1 MSVEIVR
8 GTSQKPVSS
17 DALVEVM
24 ARHSSLVGQLFI
36 GYPIINTSAG
46 PHPIDAL
53 LVSPDRGIV
62 VFDLI
67 EGRDAGDYGARQD
80 DSANR
85 LEARLK
91 AHREL
96 MRRRDLIV
104 PIHTVSFAPAV
115 DEPASCVDPDYP
127 LANASSLLQALEQF
141 TWQDPTDPDAFH
153 KALSAIENISTIRK
167 SGLGRRVTQ
176 EHSRGA
182 KLARL
187 ESSIATLDHLQ
198 RRAVIETVEGVQRIR
213 GLAGS
218 GKTIVLALKAAYLHA
233 SHPEWRIAVTFLTR
247 SLKEHFR
254 RLITHF
260 SIEQTGEGPDW
271 RYLRVLNAW
280 GARGD
285 GERDGI
291 YYEFCRLHGAE
302 YLDFRTARRRYPQE
316 EELEGVCESA
326 LEYVRERKPV
336 YDAMLVDEAQ
346 DLSASFLRL
355 CYAMLRRPG
364 RLVYAYDELQS
375 LSGGSLPSPEEIFG
389 SNADG
394 SPVVRLHA
402 SDPRE
407 PQRDIILSK
416 CYRNP
421 KPVLVTAHA
430 LGFGIY
436 REPPR
441 ANGTGLV
448 QMFDHP
454 RLWEEIGYRVHDGV
468 LRDGSP
474 VTLHRTAETS
484 PRFLEDHSDLDDLIR
499 FVAFEDKAQQADWL
513 ARAIAGNLEE
523 DELRHEDIMVINSNP
538 QITRDQVGPMRN
550 RLMRRGIPSHLAG
563 VDTDPDL
570 FFLPGDELV
579 TFTGIHRAKG
589 NEAAMVYIVNAQE
602 CYSAGRDL
610 ASVRNRLFTAIT
622 RSKAWVRVLGV
633 GESMVKLKSEYDA
646 LKARDFELQ
655 FTYPTPEQRA
665 YLRVIHRDMITEGPK
680 RLWNRDRNLNE
691 LLEDLESGK
700 VHIEDLDEE
709 TIARFKKILAEKDE

>member
-1 MSVEIVR
+1 MSVDIVR

-17 DALVEVM
+17 DALVEIM
-24 ARHSSLVGQLFI
+24 ARQSGLSGQLFI

-53 LVSPDRGIV
+53 LISPEKGIV

-67 EGRDAGDYGARQD
+67 EGRDVEGYGTRQD

-91 AHREL
+91 THRAL
-96 MRRRDLIV
+96 MRRRDLII
-104 PIHTVSFAPAV
+104 PIHTLSFAPAL
-115 DEPASCVDPDYP
+115 DDPASRGDADYP
-127 LANASSLLQALEQF
+127 LANAASLPQALEEF
-141 TWQDPTDPDAFH
+141 TWPDPCDPDACQR
-153 KALSAIENISTIRK
+153 ALSAIENISTIRK
-167 SGLGRRVTQ
+167 SGAGRRVTQ

-187 ESSIATLDHLQ
+187 ENSIATLDHLQ
-198 RRAVIETVEGVQRIR
+198 SRAVIETVEGVQRIR

-247 SLKEHFR
+247 SLKEYFR

-260 SIEQTGEGPDW
+260 SIEQTGEAPDW
-271 RYLRVLNAW
+271 RNLRIVNAW
-280 GARGD
+280 GAPGD
-285 GERDGI
+285 RERDGI

-302 YLDFRTARRRYPQE
+302 YLDFRAAQRRHPLDG
-316 EELEGVCESA
+316 ELEGVCESA
-326 LEYVRERKPV
+326 LEHVRERKPV
-336 YDAMLVDEAQ
+336 YHAMLIDEAQ
-346 DLSASFLRL
+346 DLSATFLRL
-355 CYAMLRRPG
+355 CHAMLYRPG

-375 LSGGSLPSPEEIFG
+375 LSGGFLPSPEEIFG

-394 SPVVRLHA
+394 SPVVRLDV

-416 CYRNP
+416 CYRNS
-421 KPVLVTAHA
+421 KPVLVAAHA

-436 REPPR
+436 REPR
-441 ANGTGLV
+441 QMNGTGLV

-454 RLWEEIGYRVHDGV
+454 RLWEEIGYRVHDGA
-468 LRDGSP
+468 LRDGSS
-474 VTLHRTAETS
+474 VTLHRTSETS
-484 PRFLEDHSDLDDLIR
+484 PRFLEDHSDLEDLIQ
-499 FVAFEDKAQQADWL
+499 FVAFEDEGQQAEWL
-513 ARAIAGNLEE
+513 ARAIAGNLKE

-538 QITRDQVGPMRN
+538 KMTREKVGPMRN
-550 RLMRRGIPSHLAG
+550 RLIRRGIPSHLAG
-563 VDTDPDL
+563 VDTDPDF

-589 NEAAMVYIVNAQE
+589 NEAAMVYIVNAQD

-633 GESMVKLKSEYDA
+633 GNSMVKLTSEYEA
-646 LKARDFELQ
+646 LKARNFELR
-655 FTYPTPEQRA
+655 FTYPTAEQRA
-665 YLRVIHRDMITEGPK
+665 YLRVIHRDMTTAGSK
-680 RLWNRDRNLNE
+680 RLRNSDENLHD
-691 LLEDLESGK
+691 LLKDLESGA
-700 VHIEDLDEE
+700 VHLEDLNEQ
-709 TIARFKKILAEKDE
+709 TIARLKRILG

>member
-8 GTSQKPVSS
+8 GTNEKPASS
-17 DALVEVM
+17 DALVEIM
-24 ARHSSLVGQLFI
+24 ARQSNLSGQLFI
-36 GYPIINTSAG
+36 GYPIINTSSG

-67 EGRDAGDYGARQD
+67 EGRDVRDYGARQD

-85 LEARLK
+85 LEATLK
-91 AHREL
+91 THREL

-104 PIHTVSFAPAV
+104 PIHTVSFAPAM
-115 DEPASCVDPDYP
+115 DDPASSGDYEYP
-127 LANASSLLQALEQF
+127 LATTSSLLKELDRF
-141 TWQDPTDPDAFH
+141 TWQSPRDPDAFH

-167 SGLGRRVTQ
+167 SWSDRRVKQ
-176 EHSRGA
+176 ERSRGA

-187 ESSIATLDHLQ
+187 ERSIATLDHLQ

-218 GKTIVLALKAAYLHA
+218 GKTVVLALKAAYLHA
-233 SHPEWRIAVTFLTR
+233 SHPDWRIAVTFLTR

-260 SIEQTGEGPDW
+260 TIEQTGEGPDW

-280 GARGD
+280 GAPGD
-285 GERDGI
+285 EERDGI
-291 YYEFCRLHGAE
+291 YHEFCRLHGAE
-302 YLDFRTARRRYPQE
+302 YLNFKTARRRYTLDG
-316 EELEGVCESA
+316 ELEGVCESA
-326 LEYVRERKPV
+326 LECVREPKPV

-355 CYAMLRRPG
+355 CHAMLRRPG

-375 LSGGSLPSPEEIFG
+375 LSGDSLPSPEEIFG
-389 SNADG
+389 SNAEG
-394 SPVVRLHA
+394 SPIVRLHA
-402 SDPRE
+402 SGPHE

-421 KPVLVTAHA
+421 KPVLVAAHA

-436 REPPR
+436 RKPGR
-441 ANGTGLV
+441 KNGTGLV

-454 RLWEEIGYRVHDGV
+454 KLWEEIGYRVHDGE

-499 FVAFEDKAQQADWL
+499 FIAFEDKTQQTEWL
-513 ARAIAGNLEE
+513 ARAVAENLET

-538 QITRDQVGPMRN
+538 QMTRDQVGPMRN
-550 RLMRRGIPSHLAG
+550 RLILRGIPSHLAG
-563 VDTDPDL
+563 IDTDPDL
-570 FFLPGDELV
+570 FFLPGDDLV
-579 TFTGIHRAKG
+579 TFSGIHRAKG

-602 CYSAGRDL
+602 CYSSGRNL
-610 ASVRNRLFTAIT
+610 ARIRNRLFTAIT

-633 GESMVKLKSEYDA
+633 GEAMVKLKSEYEA
-646 LKARDFELQ
+646 LKAKDFELR

-665 YLRVIHRDMITEGPK
+665 HLRVIHRDMTTDESMLPG
-680 RLWNRDRNLNE
+680 NRDRNLNN
-691 LLEDLESGK
+691 LLQDLESGE
-700 VHIEDLDEE
+700 VHIKDLDEE
-709 TIARFKKILAEKDE
+709 TIARFKKILAEKG